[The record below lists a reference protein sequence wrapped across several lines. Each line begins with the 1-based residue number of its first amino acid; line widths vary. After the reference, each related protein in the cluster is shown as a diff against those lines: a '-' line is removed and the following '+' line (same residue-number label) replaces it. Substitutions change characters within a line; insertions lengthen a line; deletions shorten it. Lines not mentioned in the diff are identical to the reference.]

1 MGDKQAMTHYDVI
14 VLGAAGGVGSAALFH
29 LARRGAR
36 VLGLDRF
43 PPGHH
48 RGSSHG
54 RTRIIRQAYFEHA
67 DYVPMAL
74 EAYRLWDELGQL
86 HGRTLLHETGLLQ
99 IGPAAGAVV
108 RGVLDSARRHDLPV
122 EQLSA
127 AEVQHRWPGFHV
139 PAEMTGIYERRG
151 GYLTV
156 EQCVLAHA
164 QQAVQCGARLQTGE
178 TVRSWRP
185 NHDGFSVE
193 TSGGAYEAQRLVIA
207 AGPWSGDLLA
217 DLSLRLTVRRKPQY
231 WFPSQEP
238 DIYRAAAG
246 YPAYLYELREGI
258 FYGIPAIDDG
268 GVKVAQH
275 TGGVI
280 VEDPLA
286 LSQEV
291 DEADLAAVRQFASRY
306 LPQLGP
312 ELRDHD
318 PCLYT
323 LSADE
328 HFIVDSHPRHER
340 VVFAAGLSGHGFK
353 FTCVLGKLLTELL
366 LDNGT
371 SLPCDFLSLRRG
383 GLT

>member
-1 MGDKQAMTHYDVI
+1 MGDKHPMTHYDVI

-29 LARRGAR
+29 LARRGLR

-43 PPGHH
+43 PAGHH

-86 HGRTLLHETGLLQ
+86 HGSMLRHETGLLQ
-99 IGPAAGAVV
+99 VGPAAGAVV
-108 RGVLDSARRHDLPV
+108 RGVLESAQRHELPV

-127 AEVQHRWPGFHV
+127 AEAQHRWPGFHI
-139 PAEMTGIYERRG
+139 PAEMIGVFEQRG
-151 GYLTV
+151 GYLAV
-156 EQCVLAHA
+156 EQCVIAHTE
-164 QQAVQCGARLQTGE
+164 QATQSGALLQTGE
-178 TVRSWRP
+178 TVRSWHP
-185 NHDGFSVE
+185 SNGGFSVE
-193 TSGGAYEAQRLVIA
+193 TTGGTYEAERLVIA

-217 DLSLRLTVRRKPQY
+217 DLQLRLTVRRKPQY
-231 WFPSQEP
+231 WFPPQGEEA
-238 DIYRAAAG
+238 YRAAAG
-246 YPAYLYELREGI
+246 YPAYLYELPEGI
-258 FYGIPAIDDG
+258 FYGIPAIDDV

-275 TGGVI
+275 TGGV
-280 VEDPLA
+280 VVDDPLA

-291 DEADLAAVRQFASRY
+291 DEADLAAVRKFAARY

-328 HFIVDSHPRHER
+328 HFIVDRHPRHEG
-340 VVFAAGLSGHGFK
+340 VVFATGLSGHGFK
-353 FTCVLGKLLTELL
+353 FTCILGKLLTEML
-366 LDNGT
+366 LDHRT